1 MQKKKRGKY
10 QRITQVMPL
19 CRKTGK
25 ARYHHVDPSSEISR
39 EKMENYWI
47 ICSHGHKE
55 QKM

>member
-47 ICSHGHKE
+47 IRSHGHKE
-55 QKM
+55 PKM